1 MQSEYTIKHLIKTV
15 IFSTKPNLLTR
26 LPYKLKPST
35 KKILNHIIKL
45 IKKNTHQYFL
55 PLHLTQS
62 LNP

>member
-55 PLHLTQS
+55 P
-62 LNP
+62 